1 MSLEI
6 EKLIKIIIVVAVL
19 IIVVISISMLWTKY
33 LKPYLE
39 EIGTGE
45 TAGIRTGFML
55 PLFIFGNLT
64 KRYLNS
70 QKIIKT

>member
-19 IIVVISISMLWTKY
+19 IIVVVSITMLWQKY

-39 EIGTGE
+39 ELGKGE
-45 TAGIRTGFML
+45 TAGIRTGLMI
-55 PLFIFGNLT
+55 PLFIFSNLT

-70 QKIIKT
+70 REILKT